1 MSQPP
6 SDASADPE
14 LSTMAEKEAWLRA
27 RGVEIES
34 PAERRAAAAAAAAN
48 AHPLDHVEGVT
59 RRVKYVRIPHDDS
72 RPFEQLEAI
81 LAHDAYGDV
90 LPDVLRPTFAGG
102 GAIDQRAAR
111 EQAVRQLGQKG
122 LEISQSALDEVAGQ
136 GATETFALVRPSDT
150 NGHRGVYL
158 YRDEVGLL
166 KNLPRNARAS
176 ALARA
181 CGFDGV
187 DFRGDLYVGAIQ
199 AEPSPTHNVDF
210 TVDDLDSQSAWLRAA
225 SAENVAHDQA
235 MRQLQDAMREKGAM
249 VGGGGGDDGMP
260 GGAGEGFAWTQTDD
274 EVELSVDVPPGTK
287 ARDVAVHIAPGSVT
301 VRVGGETA
309 CAVAR
314 LFRAARP
321 DESTWTIDGG
331 AKVVVTLAKVDEQV
345 WHALEAIE

>member
-1 MSQPP
+1 MCI
-6 SDASADPE
+6 
-14 LSTMAEKEAWLRA
+14 R
-27 RGVEIES
+27 
-34 PAERRAAAAAAAAN
+34 
-48 AHPLDHVEGVT
+48 
-59 RRVKYVRIPHDDS
+59 DS
-72 RPFEQLEAI
+72 
-81 LAHDAYGDV
+81 
-90 LPDVLRPTFAGG
+90 
-102 GAIDQRAAR
+102 
-111 EQAVRQLGQKG
+111 
-122 LEISQSALDEVAGQ
+122 
-136 GATETFALVRPSDT
+136 
-150 NGHRGVYL
+150 
-158 YRDEVGLL
+158 
-166 KNLPRNARAS
+166 
-176 ALARA
+176 
-181 CGFDGV
+181 
-187 DFRGDLYVGAIQ
+187 
-199 AEPSPTHNVDF
+199 SPTHNVDF

-249 VGGGGGDDGMP
+249 VGGGGDGMP

-301 VRVGGETA
+301 VRVGGETV